1 MNNPRVFLWIG
12 LLMVLWLNYEA
23 WLHDYSTPAASAATS
38 AVANRVNGAAVP
50 AGGQLATRIPQAAAP
65 VPSATGT
72 ASASNNLPGAA
83 GSATL
88 ENSVSMPANAPASA
102 SAVVGSVHVV
112 TDVLDVDIG
121 LRGGELQR
129 ADLLQYPLVKGQ
141 DTRVRLFEHDNP
153 ATLYLLQSGLS
164 GPAGG
169 NRPTHLAVFTAAAN
183 DYKLAANSDELRVP
197 LIWTDGQ
204 GVTVTKTLIFRRGQY
219 RVDLQYDVQNNSSN
233 AWQAASY
240 AQLLRADK
248 PLERSMFNV
257 ETYAFRG
264 PAYRDGIKYTK
275 LSIDKADD
283 RALSRDITGGWIAG
297 MQHHFV
303 SAVVPAAGVP
313 YHYSMQVQGNE
324 YALSVAGPL
333 QSVASGAATTFK
345 ETLFVGPKL
354 QRQLT
359 AAGPELDRVADYG
372 LLTLLSRPLFWVLEK
387 LHSLVGN
394 WGWAIIFA
402 TCLLKL
408 CFYPLSE
415 ASGKSM
421 AKMKV
426 LAPRIKAMQESFKDD
441 REKLGRA
448 MMELYK
454 KEKINPLAGCL
465 PIVIQMPV
473 FFAFYWV
480 LLESVEMRQAPF
492 MAWINDLSSK
502 DPFFILP
509 IIMAGAMF
517 VQYKLNPTPPDAMQ
531 AKVFAVLP
539 LVMSFTFAFFPA
551 GLVLYWVTN
560 TILSVAQQWNIN
572 RRIEAMTKKT

>member
-1 MNNPRVFLWIG
+1 
-12 LLMVLWLNYEA
+12 MVLWLNYEA
-23 WLHDYSTPAASAATS
+23 WLHDYGTPTASAATS
-38 AVANRVNGAAVP
+38 AAASNANGAAVP
-50 AGGQLATRIPQAAAP
+50 AGGQLAARIPQAAA
-65 VPSATGT
+65 SAPATAGGVAAGT
-72 ASASNNLPGAA
+72 A
-83 GSATL
+83 AT
-88 ENSVSMPANAPASA
+88 PANSSAGASPNASA
-102 SAVVGSVHVV
+102 AAGSVHVV
-112 TDVLDVDIG
+112 TDVLDIDIG

-129 ADLLQYPLVKGQ
+129 ADLLQYPLVKGE

-169 NRPTHLAVFTAAAN
+169 NRPTHLAVFSAAAN

-240 AQLLRADK
+240 AQILRADK
-248 PLERSMFNV
+248 PVERSMFNV

-264 PAYRDGIKYTK
+264 PAFRDGIKYTK

-303 SAVVPAAGVP
+303 SAVVPAPGVP

-394 WGWAIIFA
+394 WGWAIILA

-572 RRIEAMTKKT
+572 RRIEAMTKKA